1 MNAAW
6 AWSDRWVD
14 VIALAL
20 MCVVVCWNLVQSAR
34 YRRKLERMTR
44 CKSQPSGEIQIQ
56 PLISDDHTGAARPQA
71 LVYRGHDM
79 APTISMGDRVWYD
92 PDIQVIDGD
101 GLYVL
106 EPAGTLIVRRL
117 MPEGNG
123 RVRVISDSPNKTLY
137 PSQIYESD
145 ELSML
150 NIVGKVVGWK
160 DGCRYA
166 AYDLT

>member
-1 MNAAW
+1 MGAVW
-6 AWSDRWVD
+6 EWSGRWGG

-20 MCVVVCWNLVQSAR
+20 MCVVVCWNLVESAR
-34 YRRKLERMTR
+34 YRRKLARL
-44 CKSQPSGEIQIQ
+44 SQPTAEAQAR
-56 PLISDDHTGAARPQA
+56 PLISGERTGALRPQT

-79 APTISMGDRVWYD
+79 APTINMGDKVWYD

-117 MPEGNG
+117 MPEGHG

-137 PSQIYESD
+137 PSQIYASD

>member
-1 MNAAW
+1 MDVVW
-6 AWSDRWVD
+6 EWSGRWVD

-20 MCVVVCWNLVQSAR
+20 MCVAVCWNLAQGVR
-34 YRRKLERMTR
+34 YRRKLARMAKPPKET
-44 CKSQPSGEIQIQ
+44 QPQ
-56 PLISDDHTGAARPQA
+56 PLISDDSTGAVRPQA

-79 APTISMGDRVWYD
+79 APTINMGDKVWYD
-92 PDIQVIDGD
+92 PAIQVIDGD

-106 EPAGTLIVRRL
+106 MPAGTLIVRRL
-117 MPEGNG
+117 MPEGRG

-137 PSQIYESD
+137 PSQIYASD

-150 NIVGKVVGWK
+150 NIVGRVVGWK
-160 DGCRYA
+160 DECRYA